1 VTSSRDAA
9 RGGSRLRQ
17 QVAFGPWGEWAAG
30 WMAWLGRECDPETME
45 LGLQAAKGGLVDSLD
60 FTPGRVDAL
69 VIERGSRPGTVRIAA
84 PLLDAATADRL
95 AAGLV
100 ADRAAASELLM
111 GTLPLA
117 VAPLLESLGCSL
129 RLGEDPGWASS
140 CSCGDRHTCR
150 HRVAVALLL
159 QERCSEH
166 PWMLLEIRGLR
177 RQDLEERVRIVRRA
191 ETDEA
196 ANGNDRPLLA
206 EGEMLESTPT
216 DFWRPGPE
224 LQRAEEEPT
233 LEHPPLAL
241 LRRLGPSSMEGR
253 FPLVGL
259 LASAYEVV
267 AAAGRD
273 LLHSDDGGEAAE
285 REEIEQGDRSDS
297 SPDLDD
303 PTLA

>member
-1 VTSSRDAA
+1 MTSSRDAA

-17 QVAFGPWGEWAAG
+17 QAAFGPWGECAAG
-30 WMAWLGRECDPETME
+30 WLGWLGRESDPETME
-45 LGLQAAKGGLVDSLD
+45 SGLQAAKSGLVDSIK
-60 FTPGRVDAL
+60 FTAGQVDAL
-69 VIERGSRPGTVRIAA
+69 VLERGSRPGSVQITA
-84 PLLDAATADRL
+84 PLLDAAAADRL

-100 ADRAAASELLM
+100 ADRGAASELLM

-117 VAPLLESLGCSL
+117 VAPLLASLGCSL
-129 RLGEDPGWASS
+129 RPGEDPGWTSS

-166 PWMLLEIRGLR
+166 PWMLLEIRALR
-177 RQDLEERVRIVRRA
+177 RQDLEERIRIVRRS

-206 EGEMLESTPT
+206 EGEILESTPT

-224 LQRAEEEPT
+224 LQRAEEEPAIT
-233 LEHPPLAL
+233 HPPLAL

-267 AAAGRD
+267 AATGRD
-273 LLHSDDGGEAAE
+273 LRHAGDGVEVAE
-285 REEIEQGDRSDS
+285 RREIEQGDRSDA

-303 PTLA
+303 STPA